1 MKISRFV
8 AVLMALVTLV
18 CALPAFAE
26 TETMYVIK
34 TSVQVYYSPSTSGK
48 KYCTLSYGDEVMVA
62 ARNNTWAQLTNEAG
76 AIGYCKVSYLSATDP
91 SVTPVYVYT
100 KTSGVKVYK
109 KTSTSST
116 RLATLDKGTR
126 LNGVAKTPDGTWIRV
141 EYGGGYGF
149 VKTSS
154 LTLTA
159 PANQQAITVYVTA
172 TTAALRSSA
181 SGSAKQVGTAYYA
194 EEFALSKLSGSWGY
208 VSNGVVSGWVKKS
221 ALATKSPLST
231 SAVYYAVEDS
241 VTLYARV
248 SNSLSGVAAVNK
260 ADAVTVV
267 GITPNKKFYVVD
279 HQGACCYVE
288 VAKLTATNPADDIAP
303 DDGDK
308 EQSITVYVV
317 ATNATAYKSA
327 STSARTVG
335 TVSYGEVLTCTQ
347 VKGSWALVSNSAG
360 QGWVKKSV
368 LSTSDP
374 NFAAVTYYAADTG
387 ATIYAR
393 PKSSASALGKLTA
406 RAAVSV
412 VGKTTDG
419 SWYRVEYNGSY
430 GYVKTS
436 ALTNT
441 QPEEAVTVYVRYN
454 IVAAY
459 KTSSS
464 SSTKIGEVCYGD
476 ELSRLRVSGEWALV
490 SNSAGQGWVKLDAL
504 TTENPNVK
512 DTTLYAAAD
521 TTYVLQKP
529 SSSAKKLTTLVKG
542 TTVSA
547 VAKTADGDWI
557 RVRYGDGYAFIATAQ
572 LSTSNSTGYSDPYIG
587 TANATIERVVA
598 IAVAQYGK
606 PYVYAE
612 EGPDS
617 YDCTG
622 LMWYAF
628 SKGAGIYLKRTGYE
642 QGYDS
647 RYTRI
652 TSVSELKRGDIVVF
666 NTIEDGEDDLSD
678 HTGLYLG
685 GGLFIHSSS
694 GAGKVIVS
702 DVTSGYYNRKFSWG
716 LRIIE

>member
-1 MKISRFV
+1 MKISRF
-8 AVLMALVTLV
+8 AAALMALVTLV

-26 TETMYVIK
+26 TEAMYVIK

-76 AIGYCKVSYLSATDP
+76 AIGYCKLSYLSANDP
-91 SVTPVYVYT
+91 AVSPVYVYT
-100 KTSGVKVYK
+100 RTDGVKVYK
-109 KTSTSST
+109 KTSTSSANLT
-116 RLATLDKGTR
+116 TLDKGTR
-126 LNGVAKTPDGTWIRV
+126 LNGVAKTPDGKWIRV
-141 EYGGGYGF
+141 EYDGGYGF
-149 VKTSS
+149 IRTSS

-159 PANQQAITVYVTA
+159 PSNQQPVTVYITA
-172 TTAALRSSA
+172 TTAALRKSA

-221 ALATKSPLST
+221 ALATKNPLST
-231 SAVYYAVEDS
+231 SAAYYAAEDS

-248 SNSLSGVAAVNK
+248 NDSLSGVTTVNK
-260 ADAVTVV
+260 SDAVTVV
-267 GITPNKKFYVVD
+267 GITPNKKFYVVE
-279 HQGACCYVE
+279 HQGVYCYVE

-303 DDGDK
+303 ETPGA
-308 EQSITVYVV
+308 ESITVYVI
-317 ATNATAYKSA
+317 ATNAAAYKSA
-327 STSARTVG
+327 SQSSRTVG

-347 VKGSWALVSNSAG
+347 VSGSWALVSNSSG
-360 QGWVKKSV
+360 QGWVKKSA

-393 PKSSASALGKLTA
+393 PKGSASALGRLTA
-406 RAAVSV
+406 RAAVNV

-419 SWYRVEYNGSY
+419 DWYRVEYNGGY

-436 ALTNT
+436 ALTGT

-476 ELSRLRVSGEWALV
+476 ELSRLKVSGEWALV
-490 SNSAGQGWVKLDAL
+490 SNSSGQGWVKLDAL

-512 DTTLYAAAD
+512 DTMLYAAAD

-529 SSSAKKLTTLVKG
+529 SSSARQLTTLAKG
-542 TTVSA
+542 ETVSA
-547 VAKTADGDWI
+547 VAKTADGSWI
-557 RVRYGDGYAFIATAQ
+557 RVRYGDGYAFIAAAQ
-572 LSTSNSTGYSDPYIG
+572 LSASSPAGYSDPYIG
-587 TANATIERVVA
+587 TANATIEKVVA
-598 IAVAQYGK
+598 ISVAQYGK

-652 TSVSELKRGDIVVF
+652 ASVGELKRGDIVVF
-666 NTIEDGEDDLSD
+666 NTIEDGENDLSD

-702 DVTSGYYNRKFSWG
+702 DVSSGYYNRKFSWG